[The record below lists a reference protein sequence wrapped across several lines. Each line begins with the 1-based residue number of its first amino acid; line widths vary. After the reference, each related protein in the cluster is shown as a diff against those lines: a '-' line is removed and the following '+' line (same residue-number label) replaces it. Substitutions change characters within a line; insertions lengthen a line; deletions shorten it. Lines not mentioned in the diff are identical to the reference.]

1 MERKHKDGLMIASI
15 LLGVLLII
23 VVLLLVFVSKNG
35 SFTTK
40 TRETLSYSLYASKDI
55 EVAIDSIDAEYISL
69 RLLNKTDKEYTI
81 QLYRLTVD
89 GKDINTKFVVDMEP
103 NCDKVES
110 IYISEYD
117 GTLKGAKNID
127 MVLEKVM
134 LKGYVHS
141 SLNQIELEININ
153 SGED

>member
-1 MERKHKDGLMIASI
+1 
-15 LLGVLLII
+15 
-23 VVLLLVFVSKNG
+23 
-35 SFTTK
+35 
-40 TRETLSYSLYASKDI
+40 
-55 EVAIDSIDAEYISL
+55 
-69 RLLNKTDKEYTI
+69 
-81 QLYRLTVD
+81 VD